1 MICLN
6 SRTAFV
12 SALRLFDSIGNNM
25 LRQVAKIRVAVVALL
40 TALSLSVGSTS
51 HAQMTPVLAVVDMDL
66 VVRESNAVRTL
77 EAQLLELQQRWE
89 TELTDVNK
97 QLAAQLRTAQEQLN
111 AGDIEQEAF
120 RQVQIQTQR
129 DLQALRQEANAR
141 QRKLIQTRRLAEGE
155 LRRILEEIVI
165 GLASETGANMVLNF
179 SAVVISAEGFD
190 LSVEA
195 LRRLNNDVPEL
206 NLTVSEPT
214 AEEIAAETVDT
225 TN

>member
-1 MICLN
+1 M
-6 SRTAFV
+6 
-12 SALRLFDSIGNNM
+12 LRL
-25 LRQVAKIRVAVVALL
+25 VANVRLAAVALL
-40 TALSLSVGSTS
+40 TSLFLILGSTAQ
-51 HAQMTPVLAVVDMDL
+51 AQMTPVLAVVDMDL

-77 EAQLLELQQRWE
+77 ESQLLALQQRWE
-89 TELTDVNK
+89 AELTDVNK
-97 QLAAQLRTAQEQLN
+97 QLAATLRGAQEQLN
-111 AGDIEQEAF
+111 NGDIKQEDF
-120 RQVQIQTQR
+120 RKVQVQTQR

-141 QRKLIQTRRLAEGE
+141 QRKLIQTRRLAETE

-195 LRRLNNDVPEL
+195 LRRLNSDVPEL

-225 TN
+225 SN

>member
-1 MICLN
+1 M
-6 SRTAFV
+6 
-12 SALRLFDSIGNNM
+12 RL
-25 LRQVAKIRVAVVALL
+25 VANVRLLVVAWLA
-40 TALSLSVGSTS
+40 ALSLSFGSVAQ
-51 HAQMTPVLAVVDMDL
+51 AQMTPVLAVVDMDL

-77 EAQLLELQQRWE
+77 EAQLLELQTQWE
-89 TELTDVNK
+89 TELTEVNQ
-97 QLAAQLRTAQEQLN
+97 QLAATLRTAQEKLN
-111 AGDIEQEAF
+111 AGEIEQAEF
-120 RQVQIQTQR
+120 RQVQVKTQR
-129 DLQALRQEANAR
+129 DLQALRKEANAR
-141 QRKLIQTRRLAEGE
+141 QRKLIQTRRLAETE

-195 LRRLNNDVPEL
+195 LRRLNSDIPQL

-214 AEEIAAETVDT
+214 PEEIAAETVDT

>member
-1 MICLN
+1 MRLVANVRFLAVACLT
-6 SRTAFV
+6 S
-12 SALRLFDSIGNNM
+12 
-25 LRQVAKIRVAVVALL
+25 
-40 TALSLSVGSTS
+40 LSLTFGAPA

-77 EAQLLELQQRWE
+77 EAQLLELQTQWE
-89 TELTDVNK
+89 DELTQVNQ
-97 QLAAQLRTAQEQLN
+97 QLAATLRTAQEKLN
-111 AGDIEQEAF
+111 ASEIEQAEF
-120 RQVQIQTQR
+120 RQVQVRTQR
-129 DLQALRQEANAR
+129 DLQALRKEANAR
-141 QRKLIQTRRLAEGE
+141 QRKLIQTRRLAETE

-195 LRRLNNDVPEL
+195 LRRLNSEVPEL

-214 AEEIAAETVDT
+214 AEEIAAETVDAG
-225 TN
+225 N

>member
-1 MICLN
+1 MRLVANVRFLAVACLT
-6 SRTAFV
+6 S
-12 SALRLFDSIGNNM
+12 
-25 LRQVAKIRVAVVALL
+25 
-40 TALSLSVGSTS
+40 LSLTFGAPA

-77 EAQLLELQQRWE
+77 EAQLLELQTQWE
-89 TELTDVNK
+89 DELTQVNQ
-97 QLAAQLRTAQEQLN
+97 QLAATLRAAQEKLN
-111 AGDIEQEAF
+111 ASEIEQAEF
-120 RQVQIQTQR
+120 RQVQVRTQR
-129 DLQALRQEANAR
+129 DLQALRKEANAR
-141 QRKLIQTRRLAEGE
+141 QRKLIQTRRLAETE

-195 LRRLNNDVPEL
+195 LRRLNSEVPEL

-214 AEEIAAETVDT
+214 AEEIAAETVDAG
-225 TN
+225 N

>member
-1 MICLN
+1 M
-6 SRTAFV
+6 
-12 SALRLFDSIGNNM
+12 LRL
-25 LRQVAKIRVAVVALL
+25 VANVRFAAVALL
-40 TALSLSVGSTS
+40 TSLPLTFGSTAQ
-51 HAQMTPVLAVVDMDL
+51 AQMTPVLAVVDMDL

-77 EAQLLELQQRWE
+77 ESQLLELQERWE

-97 QLAAQLRTAQEQLN
+97 QLAVTLRAAQEQLN
-111 AGDIEQEAF
+111 NGDIEQEDF
-120 RQVQIQTQR
+120 RKVQVKTQR
-129 DLQALRQEANAR
+129 ELQALRQEANAR
-141 QRKLIQTRRLAEGE
+141 QRKLIQTRRLAETE

-195 LRRLNNDVPEL
+195 LRRLNSDIPEL

-225 TN
+225 SN